1 MQFAL
6 ELPIRD
12 VHLTLDVI
20 ATADDAREHRLINR
34 RQKKGPAATYQLRV
48 GEIGYRVHSEYDDD
62 EAGDGDGRHG
72 RVGGDDAAVS
82 CDCRLAF
89 VTPTADPQLV

>member
-20 ATADDAREHRLINR
+20 ATADDAREHRFINR

-48 GEIGYRVHSEYDDD
+48 GEIGYRVHSEYDD
-62 EAGDGDGRHG
+62 EAGDGDGGNGRDDHG
-72 RVGGDDAAVS
+72 RVGGEDAAVTERGNKKAP
-82 CDCRLAF
+82 DN
-89 VTPTADPQLV
+89 